1 MSTVRERSRTSLVD
15 GDYSLSQVMDNL
27 DPASII
33 PLGSRV
39 LIRDEPEVAQT
50 GSIVHPQMAPNK
62 LGQGNTKRIGIVVAV
77 GRGDSYSEVLIG
89 DGKTTQRKVVRKSLG
104 VCEGCIGTGR
114 DPREYRNVL
123 TGGWDANVCAL
134 CHGDGKHRMEMQV
147 KVGDRVLYDYRREAQ
162 IFIGGEMFQLVD
174 EHQSI
179 LGILED

>member
-15 GDYSLSQVMDNL
+15 GDYSLSQVMDHL
-27 DPASII
+27 DPKTII

-89 DGKTTQRKVVRKSLG
+89 DGKTTQRRVLRKSL
-104 VCEGCIGTGR
+104 
-114 DPREYRNVL
+114 NS
-123 TGGWDANVCAL
+123 N
-134 CHGDGKHRMEMQV
+134 RMSFLV
-147 KVGDRVLYDYRREAQ
+147 KVGDRCLYDYRREAQ

-179 LGILED
+179 LATLED